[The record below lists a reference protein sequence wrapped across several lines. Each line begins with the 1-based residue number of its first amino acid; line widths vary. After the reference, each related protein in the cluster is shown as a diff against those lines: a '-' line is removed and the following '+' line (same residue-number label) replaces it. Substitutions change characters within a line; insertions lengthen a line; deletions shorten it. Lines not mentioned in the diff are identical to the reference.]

1 MNQFKIFAIAFL
13 GTITISNAQDTDAA
27 KKAIDAEQFEK
38 AKSLLKTLIQTKPTN
53 GEASYLLGNIYLYQ
67 SVLDSAKA
75 SFNQGL
81 LAKDFKHYNYIGLGQ
96 MDLDAGNT
104 AAANTNFDQAMKAA
118 RKKDTQEIV
127 YIGRAYLSITK
138 PDFKKAI
145 EVLLKAKAINYNDAQ
160 TNLALGD
167 AYYGDRNQNESY
179 SSYRNAIAADA
190 SLTRAK
196 MQQGV
201 LLKGARAF
209 DTATKELN
217 NVVNESPAYGPV
229 YRELAETY
237 YFWSANDAAKREEYI
252 KKALD
257 YYEKYM
263 SLTDY
268 SLNSRMRHADFLIL
282 TKDYVALEAEAN
294 KMKQLDK
301 VNPRILRYLGYSA
314 FQNGNLDVAI
324 KSLNEYIANPDTKKI
339 AKDYFYLGLSKLK
352 KATAADGKVADQTT
366 FDLGVAD
373 IKSAVALEPKVA
385 DDINEIGSGL
395 FKQKLYGPAA
405 SIFEIATSNK
415 ESKNYLMDNFYL
427 GHSIYYGM
435 DKAALDVAKLDK
447 ADLAYSNVIAAAP
460 KTQDAYYFK
469 AKVNSLLEKDDVMA
483 ANYQSYI
490 DVVTAKGA
498 EEMAKSKSK
507 FIESYNN
514 IGAFYANTDK
524 VKAKEMWNNT
534 LLLDP
539 ANTYASESI
548 KNLK

>member
-13 GTITISNAQDTDAA
+13 GTISISNAQDTDAA

-38 AKSLLKTLIQTKPTN
+38 AKSLLKTLIKNKSTN

-75 SFNQGL
+75 TFNQGL
-81 LAKDFKHYNYIGLGQ
+81 LAKDFKHFNYIGLGQ
-96 MDLDAGNT
+96 MDLDAGNV
-104 AAANTNFDQAMKAA
+104 AAANANFDLAMKAA

-138 PDFKKAI
+138 PDYKKAI

-190 SLTRAK
+190 TLTRAK

-237 YFWSANDAAKREEYI
+237 YFWSANDAAKRAEYT
-252 KKALD
+252 KKALE

-263 SLTDY
+263 SMTDY

-314 FQNGNLDVAI
+314 FQNGNVDVAI
-324 KSLNEYIANPDTKKI
+324 KSLNDYIANPDTKKI

-352 KATAADGKVADQTT
+352 KATAADGKVADQAT

-373 IKSAVALEPKVA
+373 IKSAVAIEPKVA

-405 SIFEIATSNK
+405 SIFEIATANK
-415 ESKNYLMDNFYL
+415 DCKNYLMDNFYL

-435 DKAALDVAKLDK
+435 DKAALDAAKLVK

-490 DVVTAKGA
+490 DVVRAKGA
-498 EEMAKSKSK
+498 EEIAKSKSK
-507 FIESYNN
+507 FIEAYNN

-539 ANTYASESI
+539 ANVYATESI